1 MRVRSLATALV
12 LAATGLAFVGLHDAS
27 ADPNWAA
34 VDGGPAHLPKG
45 TDMSNPA
52 NWPNDPGY
60 TTDWNY
66 WSWLPKKVAGSRA
79 YVPAD
84 VTLGASGMHIDQAW
98 TYTTGRPDVKIAI
111 IDCGIEWDHTDLA
124 NKEYLSA
131 AELSGAHQPQNAMGV
146 ACPAVSST
154 VPALGYDCDGDGVF
168 TAADYRDDPRISPM
182 VATTGGACGGM
193 TIKGDVNVD
202 CVLDA
207 GDLIQLFSDGVDDDN
222 NGYVDDI
229 SGWDFYKNDNNPY
242 DDTKYG
248 HGTGEAEDSSDEGN
262 NGQGD
267 IGVCPDCRFMMLR
280 AGDSFIADATD
291 FAKGVVYA
299 ADNGAKVVQEALGT
313 VDQTAFSRAAIDY
326 AYAHG
331 TAVIASM
338 ADENSRHH
346 NMPGLTNHTLPVHA
360 ITNDSTILQDNSGVV
375 TTDATTFIAFNTCSN
390 YGGQNMLS
398 VSGTACSS
406 EATGK
411 GAGLA
416 ALIFSEGANQGL
428 NLSPEEVMQL
438 MKMNA
443 DLIDVPE
450 SLSSDPNVA
459 DQFYESLPYFSQRF
473 GYGRPNMLRTMEAI
487 DAKMIPPEV
496 DLVSPAWFETLYAD
510 RTTSPVP
517 VVGRIAASRAP
528 SYDYIVEWAPGVE
541 PADSAFQPLSNWVR
555 NINGTTATGGPD
567 MPLTTLVPGQ
577 LNTTHVPDPDSRKF
591 GENDRT
597 ITLRVRAIAHYPGGD
612 VQGQA
617 RRSIAIVNN
626 LPTLTLDAS
635 IEVPD
640 AAPISQ
646 GGIVPETITHNGLD
660 PDLLQ
665 GFPINMGASVETS
678 PKLIDIDGDGIRDIV
693 AGASDGSMHVFS
705 IKSGSPVELPGFPYH
720 TSVIDGLNPDL
731 SSLPTIPSYLNAP
744 AYKNGGVSPS
754 IARESIV
761 GSPAVGDVNSDG
773 KNDIVFST
781 WQGSVYAVGSSG
793 KALPGWPKRLPL
805 IPSCPLPQD
814 PSMTSTPPCMDPGHK
829 WSRGAYASPVLAD
842 FDGNHGL
849 EIVQAAFDGNIYVW
863 HGDGTALSG
872 FPVAIHGSNVNSYNR
887 IMTTPAVADFNGD
900 GIPDLATGSNEEIGA
915 GGGAGNYYL
924 VDGRGMNAP
933 GGPYLPHWPISMV
946 SLHIFPV
953 VAEGTDSSPAIA
965 DFTGSGHPEVLFQG
979 NGAPPFILPAD
990 PGEQHFPSD
999 PPNRLP
1005 VYDTDAGRQVGL
1017 DPTSLF
1023 GPGTKAFYPDT
1034 MFPLFSH
1041 PSVGDLDQDGVPD
1054 IIMTGGSLSLV
1065 GSLEGGHPGGAAQ
1078 DLAAMWSGATGH
1090 MFYGAPVPIEDF
1102 TFLVNEAVADI
1113 NGDGY
1118 PEVIL
1123 GTGGYNVRA
1132 FDACGCEAK
1141 NWPKFTDS
1149 WLIATPAVG
1158 DIDGDHSIE
1167 VVTGTRDG
1175 YLYAWRTSGTDTG
1188 VIQWESFHHDNAN
1201 TGNFGLKLDQGV
1213 LRAGTQPLDC
1223 SLDCT
1228 AASAPTSSSYAAGG
1242 CACRAVTARDE
1253 QTGAFALAVGLGLAG
1268 VLARRTRRRR

>member
-1 MRVRSLATALV
+1 M
-12 LAATGLAFVGLHDAS
+12 
-27 ADPNWAA
+27 
-34 VDGGPAHLPKG
+34 
-45 TDMSNPA
+45 
-52 NWPNDPGY
+52 
-60 TTDWNY
+60 
-66 WSWLPKKVAGSRA
+66 
-79 YVPAD
+79 
-84 VTLGASGMHIDQAW
+84 
-98 TYTTGRPDVKIAI
+98 
-111 IDCGIEWDHTDLA
+111 
-124 NKEYLSA
+124 
-131 AELSGAHQPQNAMGV
+131 
-146 ACPAVSST
+146 
-154 VPALGYDCDGDGVF
+154 
-168 TAADYRDDPRISPM
+168 
-182 VATTGGACGGM
+182 
-193 TIKGDVNVD
+193 
-202 CVLDA
+202 
-207 GDLIQLFSDGVDDDN
+207 
-222 NGYVDDI
+222 DDI

-242 DDTKYG
+242 DDTRYG
-248 HGTGEAEDSSDEGN
+248 HGTGEAEDSSDEAN

-299 ADNGAKVVQEALGT
+299 ADNGVKVVQEALGT
-313 VDQTAFSRAAIDY
+313 INQTAFSKAAIDY

-346 NMPGLTNHTLPVHA
+346 NMPGVTNHTLPVHA
-360 ITNDSTILQDNSGVV
+360 ITNDSTAPGSFRTAWSAPTPPRSSLS
-375 TTDATTFIAFNTCSN
+375 TRARN

-398 VSGTACSS
+398 VSGTSCSS

-416 ALIFSEGANQGL
+416 ALIFSEGLNQQL
-428 NLSPEEVMQL
+428 DLSAEEVMQL

-443 DLIDVPE
+443 DLIDVPQ
-450 SLSSDPNVA
+450 STSSNPDVA

-473 GYGRPNMLRTMEAI
+473 GYGRPNMLRTMQAI
-487 DAKMIPPEV
+487 DDKMIPPEV
-496 DLVSPAWFETLYAD
+496 DLISPAWFETLYAD

-517 VVGRIAASRAP
+517 VLGRIAASRAP

-597 ITLRVRAIAHYPGGD
+597 ITLRVRAIAHYAGGD

-617 RRSIAIVNN
+617 RRTLAIVNA
-626 LPTLTLDAS
+626 LPTLPLDAG
-635 IEVPD
+635 ITLPD
-640 AAPISQ
+640 ATPTTQ
-646 GGIVPETITHNGLD
+646 GGIVPETTTHNGLD
-660 PDLLQ
+660 PDLLT
-665 GFPINMGASVETS
+665 GFPIDMGASVETS
-678 PKLIDIDGDGIRDIV
+678 PKLIDIDGDGVRDIV

-705 IKSGSPVELPGFPYH
+705 LKSGSPVELPGFPYH
-720 TSVIDGLNPDL
+720 TAVIDGLNPNL
-731 SSLPTIPSYLNAP
+731 GSEPTIPSYLNAP
-744 AYKNGGVSPS
+744 AYKGGGVSPA

-781 WQGSVYAVGSSG
+781 WQGSVYAVGSNG
-793 KALPGWPKRLPL
+793 QALPGWPKRLPI
-805 IPSCPLPQD
+805 IPSCPQPQT
-814 PSMTSTPPCMDPGHK
+814 PSMSSTPPCMDTGHK

-842 FDGNHGL
+842 FDGNHSL

-863 HGDGTALSG
+863 HGDGTALAG
-872 FPVAIHGSNVNSYNR
+872 WPVAIHGPNVNSANR

-915 GGGAGNYYL
+915 GGGAGNYFI

-965 DFTGSGHPEVLFQG
+965 DFTGSGQPEVLFQG
-979 NGAPPFILPAD
+979 NGAPPFILPGD

-1005 VYDTDAGRQVGL
+1005 VYESDAGRQVGL

-1023 GPGTKAFYPDT
+1023 GPGTKAFFPDT

-1041 PSVGDLDQDGVPD
+1041 PSVGDLGWRRRARHHHDGGQPESRRKPRGRSPWRRRPGSGGDVERRDRPHVLRLSRPHRGFHVPD
-1054 IIMTGGSLSLV
+1054 QRSDRRHHRRRLSR
-1065 GSLEGGHPGGAAQ
+1065 
-1078 DLAAMWSGATGH
+1078 
-1090 MFYGAPVPIEDF
+1090 GAPRHRRVLRARLRRVRVRGQE
-1102 TFLVNEAVADI
+1102 VAEVHRQLAHRHTRRGRHRRRPHDRGRDRHPRRI
-1113 NGDGY
+1113 PVRLAHQRYRHRRHPVGVLPPRQRQHRKLRPQARPGRAAGGDQAARLLPRLRG
-1118 PEVIL
+1118 
-1123 GTGGYNVRA
+1123 R
-1132 FDACGCEAK
+1132 
-1141 NWPKFTDS
+1141 
-1149 WLIATPAVG
+1149 
-1158 DIDGDHSIE
+1158 
-1167 VVTGTRDG
+1167 
-1175 YLYAWRTSGTDTG
+1175 SGTDHLRLCRRRVRLPRCHGRGRARGRLHAGPGPGPFGFTG
-1188 VIQWESFHHDNAN
+1188 
-1201 TGNFGLKLDQGV
+1201 
-1213 LRAGTQPLDC
+1213 RAG
-1223 SLDCT
+1223 
-1228 AASAPTSSSYAAGG
+1228 AARAQSPAATLKPALQRGPRRRYCAPPAGVAQMVRAGVSYALGRGFDSLLRHPLPASPSE
-1242 CACRAVTARDE
+1242 AK
-1253 QTGAFALAVGLGLAG
+1253 VG
-1268 VLARRTRRRR
+1268 